1 MRAAIYARR
10 STDHQEASIPVQLE
24 EARRYIEK
32 QGWSLDDRH
41 VYIDDALSRME
52 YKKRPALFA
61 MLVAAEEDKFDVIV
75 LRDVDRL
82 GGDANRNGVILSDLI
97 DRQVRV
103 DEYLTKNRVKL
114 DSAISKFMSAAKN
127 FGAEL
132 EREKTSQRTHET
144 LLTKARR
151 GLNVGGRCYG
161 FNNERVY
168 QGEKH
173 VETRYVVN
181 DEQAKV
187 VREMFEWY
195 AAGWGLKRITREL
208 NARKLPSPQ
217 AGKRGTGSWSPSVVR
232 PMLRRERY
240 RGMIHWGEFEKT
252 YCLGTKTRVRRA
264 ADDEDRV
271 RGVEMPELRIV
282 SDELWFAVQARF
294 KDRAQRSP
302 PGRVPKYLLSGLGRC
317 SECGGPMTVIT
328 GKSGNE
334 PVKVYTCSYFRN
346 RGEEVCTSSL
356 RRPIAGVDAAVIDW
370 VKANVLS
377 EDILFVVLQR
387 LRQWIHEQADTTSDA
402 LADLERD
409 AGQLRQQVDRLVT
422 ALASTDEK
430 SDAIVA
436 GIAERQE
443 RIRQLDARIRAC
455 QAAPQAIDFQIRRM
469 EADAKKIVADIKE
482 TLAKSPKEAR
492 DVLSTIFDGRIT
504 FTPVEVP
511 EGKRFQ
517 LEGQASTGRLHA
529 VEAGVSKR
537 ASPEGFEPSLAT

>member
-1 MRAAIYARR
+1 MKNQNPVKAIYARR

-240 RGMIHWGEFEKT
+240 RGMIH
-252 YCLGTKTRVRRA
+252 
-264 ADDEDRV
+264 
-271 RGVEMPELRIV
+271 
-282 SDELWFAVQARF
+282 
-294 KDRAQRSP
+294 
-302 PGRVPKYLLSGLGRC
+302 
-317 SECGGPMTVIT
+317 
-328 GKSGNE
+328 
-334 PVKVYTCSYFRN
+334 
-346 RGEEVCTSSL
+346 
-356 RRPIAGVDAAVIDW
+356 
-370 VKANVLS
+370 
-377 EDILFVVLQR
+377 
-387 LRQWIHEQADTTSDA
+387 
-402 LADLERD
+402 
-409 AGQLRQQVDRLVT
+409 
-422 ALASTDEK
+422 
-430 SDAIVA
+430 
-436 GIAERQE
+436 
-443 RIRQLDARIRAC
+443 
-455 QAAPQAIDFQIRRM
+455 
-469 EADAKKIVADIKE
+469 
-482 TLAKSPKEAR
+482 
-492 DVLSTIFDGRIT
+492 
-504 FTPVEVP
+504 
-511 EGKRFQ
+511 
-517 LEGQASTGRLHA
+517 
-529 VEAGVSKR
+529 
-537 ASPEGFEPSLAT
+537 

>member
-10 STDHQEASIPVQLE
+10 STDHQEASIPVQME
-24 EARRYIEK
+24 EARRYVEK
-32 QGWSLDDRH
+32 QGWSLDEHH

-52 YKKRPALFA
+52 YQKRPALFA
-61 MLVAAEEDKFDVIV
+61 MLVAAEEKKFDVIV

-82 GGDANRNGVILSDLI
+82 GGDANRNGVIMSDLV

-103 DEYLTKNRVKL
+103 DEYLTKNTVKL

-161 FNNERVY
+161 YDNRRVY
-168 QGEKH
+168 DGEKH
-173 VETRYVVN
+173 VETRYVIN

-282 SDELWFAVQARF
+282 TDELWFTVQAKF
-294 KDRAQRSP
+294 KNRGHRARS
-302 PGRVPKYLLSGLGRC
+302 GRLPKYLLSGLGRC
-317 SECGGPMTVIT
+317 SQCGGPMTVIT

-334 PVKVYTCSYFRN
+334 AVQVYTCSYFRN
-346 RGEEVCTSSL
+346 RGMEVCTSSL
-356 RRPIAGVDAAVIDW
+356 RRPVEAVDAAVIGW
-370 VKANVLS
+370 VEENVLG
-377 EDILFVVLQR
+377 DDAVFVVLQQ
-387 LRQWIHEQADTTSDA
+387 LRKWIHEQASTTSDVV
-402 LADLERD
+402 ADLEQEVT
-409 AGQLRQQVDRLVT
+409 QLRQQVDRLVT
-422 ALASTDEK
+422 ALAMTDDK
-430 SDAIVA
+430 PDAIVA

-443 RIRQLDARIRAC
+443 RLRQLDARIRAC
-455 QAAPQAIDFQIRRM
+455 QTAPQAIDFQLRRM
-469 EADAKKIVADIKE
+469 EADAKKIVANVQE
-482 TLAKSPKEAR
+482 TLARNPSEAR
-492 DVLSTIFDGRIT
+492 DLLATIFDGRIT
-504 FTPVEVP
+504 FTPVDAD

-517 LEGQASTGRLHA
+517 LGGMGSTGRLLV